1 MKKRHY
7 LTFLCLM
14 MALFCTLTTSC
25 NKDDND
31 DVNVDVNN
39 ENNQGE
45 DKGGDNGE
53 NKGENQ
59 GENKGDDNNPSK
71 TNELTG
77 TWKSVYTIFTTDGV
91 DKKVESNDNNYSLLE
106 INEVFLRFETIE
118 IHEHGKIRSGISGF
132 IIIDGDKIKAS
143 DVTATYKAE
152 GNTLS
157 VFFGN
162 KFFDYLQDVDL
173 EKTTMTM
180 VFKRESNTVPF
191 RVIQE
196 DEDILEDVVK
206 PASLVGTW
214 KAVQEVY
221 SFAPGKKLEMPLDE
235 KYDVLIFSETALTR
249 KYFTNED
256 YLHSEFTD
264 FYTIDGNKITFN
276 GKTKAAKVSGNTL
289 CLYEEEEGHI
299 IKTVFQRQETSSE
312 DNIEYIPISL
322 LKGKWKAV
330 TYEYENTITYASDT
344 YYSILEF
351 TDDKIKETTYVD
363 GEKDDETNGS
373 YSIKSNRLTQATVYG
388 STTSTITLKGDQLTI
403 IYNDPSYFI
412 GTIVYQRQ

>member
-7 LTFLCLM
+7 LTFLCLI
-14 MALFCTLTTSC
+14 MALFCALTTSC

-106 INEVFLRFETIE
+106 INEVFLRFKTIE
-118 IHEHGKIRSGISGF
+118 IYENGKNNSEIGGF
-132 IIIDGDKIKAS
+132 IIIDGDKIKTS
-143 DVTATYKAE
+143 NVTATYKAE

-157 VFFGN
+157 LSFNNNYFWN
-162 KFFDYLQDVDL
+162 LHDVDF

-214 KAVQEVY
+214 KAVLEVY
-221 SFAPGKKLEMPLDE
+221 PMEPGKKFEMPLTDE
-235 KYDVLIFSETALTR
+235 YELLIFSDIALTR
-249 KYFTNED
+249 KFITGDNYLENE
-256 YLHSEFTD
+256 YTD
-264 FYTIDGNKITFN
+264 LYTIDGNKITFH

-289 CLYEEEEGHI
+289 CLYEEEEGYI
-299 IKTVFQRQETSSE
+299 IKTVFQRQETSPE

-330 TYEYENTITYASDT
+330 TYEYDNSITYASDD

-363 GEKDDETNGS
+363 GEKDDETNGG
-373 YSIKSNRLTQATVYG
+373 YSIEGNTLSTFGSPKAT
-388 STTSTITLKGDQLTI
+388 IKLKGDQLTL
-403 IYNDPSYFI
+403 IYNNPSYFI
-412 GTIVYQRQ
+412 GTIVYHRQ